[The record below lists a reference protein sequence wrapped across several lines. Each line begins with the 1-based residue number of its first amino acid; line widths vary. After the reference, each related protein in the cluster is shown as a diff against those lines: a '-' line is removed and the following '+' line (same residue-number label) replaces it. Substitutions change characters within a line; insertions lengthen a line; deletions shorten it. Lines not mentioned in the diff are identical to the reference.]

1 MRPGGLEKAPLFLLP
16 CGRRHARAAE
26 LAASAARVLAGPT
39 PVAGKAISVAT
50 LWLTALGRGAL
61 CTAETTARGAAA
73 GCLPLSHTD
82 THRAE
87 SADHTVN
94 RCVCLRGARDRLEP
108 VPATSI
114 VVDPARAEI
123 PGSMSQGDPRV
134 SACGAVCGVECGC
147 YCAVCRREVRARR
160 RLRRQGW
167 WRRRRRRQRL
177 ARARVA
183 GAASASARASVGG
196 SGSSHSGGGV
206 DDGGEGGDVGVV
218 VVVGGGGAG
227 GG

>member
-1 MRPGGLEKAPLFLLP
+1 MRPGGLEKAPLFLLL

-26 LAASAARVLAGPT
+26 LAASTARVLAGPT

-73 GCLPLSHTD
+73 GCLPLSH

-123 PGSMSQGDPRV
+123 PGSMSQGDPR
-134 SACGAVCGVECGC
+134 GVALCVEWNVV
-147 YCAVCRREVRARR
+147 ATVRC
-160 RLRRQGW
+160 
-167 WRRRRRRQRL
+167 
-177 ARARVA
+177 
-183 GAASASARASVGG
+183 VG
-196 SGSSHSGGGV
+196 
-206 DDGGEGGDVGVV
+206 ER
-218 VVVGGGGAG
+218 
-227 GG
+227 